1 MHDKLRPMARK
12 RARRSFC
19 PSCDEPLDEGLAA
32 EADPKCPACDEPLQ
46 PVKAAPLHR
55 RIAAAAIDAAILLP
69 TAGLLNWLLLVVVDA
84 EPLLGD
90 AEGVDALLRTMELD
104 PFVVLRRVVPFLVMM
119 GLYVG
124 LFWAL
129 KGRTVGGR
137 VLGLRVIDWRG
148 HTPHPAIVAL
158 RVVAHVGGL
167 LVFGLGWIWTAFD
180 VEKRAWHDHIS
191 RTYVVRDP

>member
-46 PVKAAPLHR
+46 TVKVAPLHR
-55 RIAAAAIDAAILLP
+55 RFAAAAVDAAILLP
-69 TAGLLNWLLLVVVDA
+69 TAGLLNWLLLLVVDA

-90 AEGVDALLRTMELD
+90 ADGVDALLRVLELD
-104 PFVVLRRVVPFLVMM
+104 PFVVLRRIAPFLAMM
-119 GLYVG
+119 GLYHG

-129 KGRTVGGR
+129 TGRTIGGR
-137 VLGLRVIDWRG
+137 LLKLRVIDWRG
-148 HTPHPAIVAL
+148 HTPHPAFVAL
-158 RVVAHVGGL
+158 RAVAHIAGL
-167 LVFGLGWIWTAFD
+167 LVFGLGWIWAAFD
-180 VEKRAWHDHIS
+180 VEKRAWHDLIS
-191 RTYVVRDP
+191 RTYVVRDS